1 MNILL
6 TGATGFVGK
15 SLYRELIVQKYNL
28 TCVFRKWH
36 KKERQL
42 SEFGTG
48 NRYFVDDVDGNTQW
62 SACMRGI
69 DQVVHLAGLAHTVNG
84 NDPDRHRR
92 FFSVNHE
99 GTRNLAA
106 QAAQHGV
113 KRFVFMSSIMV
124 NGKTSTAGP
133 FCETDRANPQ
143 NAYAAAKYEAEKSLE
158 KIGADTGMEVVILR
172 PPLVYGPHVKANF
185 LKLLDLMYSG
195 VPLPFGAVFNKRSF
209 ICLENLVDAVCL
221 CICHEKAANQTF
233 VVSDHQDLST
243 TQLMQKIAAAMGR
256 KPRLVAVPEKY
267 MKICLSL
274 AGLDHMYDRLWGNLQ
289 VDASKIQMVLGW
301 KPRVTVDQ
309 GIRTTVQWY
318 LSTRR
323 HKRKPK
329 VQV

>member
-15 SLYRELIVQKYNL
+15 ALYRELITQKYNP
-28 TCVFRKWH
+28 TCVFRKRH
-36 KKERQL
+36 KTDRLL
-42 SEFGTG
+42 SEFATG
-48 NRYFVDDVDGNTQW
+48 DRCFVDHVDGNTPW
-62 SACMRGI
+62 SACLKGI

-84 NDPDRHRR
+84 DDPDPHRH

-99 GTRNLAA
+99 GTSNLAA
-106 QAAQHGV
+106 QAARHGV
-113 KRFVFMSSIMV
+113 QRFIFMSSIMV

-143 NAYAAAKYEAEKSLE
+143 NAYAAAKFAAEKSLE

-172 PPLVYGPHVKANF
+172 PPLVYGPYVKANF
-185 LKLLDLMYSG
+185 LKLLDLVYSAI
-195 VPLPFGAVFNKRSF
+195 PLPFGAVSNKRSF
-209 ICLENLVDAVCL
+209 VCLENLVDAVCL

-233 VVSDHQDLST
+233 MVSDHQDLST
-243 TQLMQKIAAAMGR
+243 TQLIQKIAAAMGR

-267 MKICLSL
+267 MKSCFSL

-289 VDASKIQMVLGW
+289 VDASKIQMLLGW

-309 GIRTTVQWY
+309 GIMKTVQWY
-318 LSTRR
+318 LATRR
-323 HKRKPK
+323 HKRKLK